1 MTTVAM
7 ETRKDG
13 GILKF
18 QSFITK
24 FEGSLQEVQ
33 WWY

>member
-1 MTTVAM
+1 M

-24 FEGSLQEVQ
+24 FDGSLQEVQ